1 MMLLDSP
8 EWGVV
13 PRMYYMS
20 SIAGKPSLICAYVNF
35 FVCPPPSS
43 LFGCVY
49 WGGAGL

>member
-20 SIAGKPSLICAYVNF
+20 SIAGKPSL
-35 FVCPPPSS
+35 
-43 LFGCVY
+43 
-49 WGGAGL
+49 